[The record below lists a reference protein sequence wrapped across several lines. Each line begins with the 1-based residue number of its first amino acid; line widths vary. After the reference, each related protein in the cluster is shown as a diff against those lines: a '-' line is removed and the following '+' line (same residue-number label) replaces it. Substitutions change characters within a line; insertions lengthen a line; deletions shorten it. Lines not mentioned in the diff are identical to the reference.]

1 MKKFSL
7 GILTCVVLLYCSAP
21 VLAHGPG
28 MGGSPGHHMM
38 WGGSGMFLPPFML
51 SKLNLTDAQK
61 TQIRGIMEDYH
72 KTVQPLF
79 QQLRTAQAG
88 IADKFY
94 KPGDLTTSDL
104 TSPDANGIQE
114 QIKTAGL
121 DAALKVRAAL
131 TPEQLAQAAQL
142 RTQLQAMHAQMESLF
157 EGQ

>member
-7 GILTCVVLLYCSAP
+7 GILTFAALVYCSAP
-21 VLAHGPG
+21 VMAHGPG
-28 MGGSPGHHMM
+28 MGGPSGHHMM

-51 SKLNLTDAQK
+51 NKLNLTDAQK
-61 TQIRGIMEDYH
+61 TQIQGIMEDYH
-72 KTVQPLF
+72 KTVRPLF
-79 QQLRTAQAG
+79 QQLKTAQAG
-88 IADKFY
+88 VVDKFY
-94 KPGDLTTSDL
+94 KPGDLATSDL

-121 DAALKVRAAL
+121 DAALKARAVL

-142 RTQLQAMHAQMESLF
+142 RTQMQAVHAQMQSLF